1 MIEHSL
7 LRETEIF
14 ISERNDWMVFKT
26 NIQTSFQ
33 VDVLKLLFQEHT
45 DVKEWTI
52 DLEDEDR
59 VLRIKSGTL
68 LKVEELISL
77 GGMFGFQIQMM
88 E

>member
-1 MIEHSL
+1 MIKHNMFT
-7 LRETEIF
+7 ETETF
-14 ISERNDWMVFKT
+14 IPELNDWMVFKT
-26 NIQTSFQ
+26 NIQTPFQ

-45 DVKEWTI
+45 DVKYWTI

-77 GGMFGFQIQMM
+77 GGMFGFQIQVM

>member
-1 MIEHSL
+1 MTKHNIL
-7 LRETEIF
+7 LETETI
-14 ISERNDWMVFKT
+14 IPERNDWMVFKT
-26 NIQTSFQ
+26 NIQTPFQ

-45 DVKEWTI
+45 DIKEWTI

-68 LKVEELISL
+68 LKVEELIGL
-77 GGMFGFQIQMM
+77 GGLFGFQIQMM